1 MRTPRSLGRALPLAS
16 LPGLVGS
23 LLLALLAASSFAA
36 PARAAGTRLQVQ
48 VEKAKVD
55 LKQHR
60 LEVKMS
66 HPAGKV
72 KITVVGESG
81 ATLADEEHDFA
92 GHAAGATLVVTWS
105 PSSDEG
111 VSTIDVVAYDAQ
123 GSWVGVQISP
133 WFVAIPHE
141 DVNFKTDQS
150 DIQDTETPKLEAA
163 FTKLNEVLAKDAA
176 HGRQH
181 PGITLF
187 IAGHTDTVGNAGY
200 NLKLSQSR
208 ARAIAAW
215 FRKRG
220 VRMPIAYEGFGET
233 ALAVK
238 TADNVDEAKNRRV
251 DYILSDD
258 PPRYG
263 GGFAPAWKR
272 VP

>member
-1 MRTPRSLGRALPLAS
+1 MIRTPRSLPLAS
-16 LPGLVGS
+16 LLAS
-23 LLLALLAASSFAA
+23 LAVAGAPAARAASS
-36 PARAAGTRLQVQ
+36 PLQVQ

-81 ATLADEEHDFA
+81 ATLTDDTQDFS
-92 GHAAGATLVVTWS
+92 GRAAGTPLIVTWS
-105 PSSDEG
+105 PSSDEA
-111 VSTIDVVAYDAQ
+111 VATIDVVAYDAQ

-141 DVNFKTDQS
+141 DVNFKTDKS
-150 DIQDTETPKLEAA
+150 DIDDDEAPKLEAA
-163 FTKLNEVLAKDAA
+163 FAKLNEVLAKDAA
-176 HGRQH
+176 HGKQH

-200 NLKLSQSR
+200 NLKLSQAR

-233 ALAVK
+233 APAVK
-238 TADNVDEAKNRRV
+238 TADNVDEPKNRRV
-251 DYILSDD
+251 DYVLSDD
-258 PPRYG
+258 PPRYA
-263 GGFAPAWKR
+263 GGFTPSWKR